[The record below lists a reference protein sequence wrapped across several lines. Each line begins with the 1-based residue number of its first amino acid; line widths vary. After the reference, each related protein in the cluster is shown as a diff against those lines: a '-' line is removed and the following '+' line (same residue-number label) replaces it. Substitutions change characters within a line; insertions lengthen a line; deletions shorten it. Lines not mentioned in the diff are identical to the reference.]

1 MSRLIL
7 QTNVK
12 LNGSKKFA
20 VGSKSFKVN
29 DDIYYISE
37 LQAKRFANKW
47 NADYLQITNCDYLP
61 DKHPTFQRFKMYE
74 LDYDQV
80 LYLDM
85 DAILLPTCPDVFSL
99 FKSSHLSAVRNDCW
113 DKLDFK
119 IQLRRTEVIRLL
131 NAPSNFRPFCA
142 GVMLI
147 NREFLNATRNTWR
160 KYLYL
165 FDKHEHD
172 QSIMNKLI
180 IEHFGGQYNELDER
194 WGAWYRKGLYIDH
207 LAGKLRKLNFDK
219 NRYMKS
225 NGIYETMPN
234 SFERIML

>member
-12 LNGSKKFA
+12 LDGTKKFS

-29 DDIYYISE
+29 DDIYYLSE
-37 LQAKRFANKW
+37 LQARRFADKW
-47 NADYLQITNCDYLP
+47 NADYIQITDCNYLP

-74 LDYDQV
+74 MNYDQV

-99 FKSSHLSAVRNDCW
+99 FKGNYLSAVRNDCW

-119 IQLRRTEVIRLL
+119 IQQRRHEIVKLL
-131 NAPSNFRPFCA
+131 DAPSDFRPFCA

-147 NREFLNATRNTWR
+147 DREFLNVTKRSWK

-172 QSIMNKLI
+172 QSIMNRLVV
-180 IEHFGGQYNELDER
+180 EHFNGKYNELDER

-219 NRYMKS
+219 HRYMKS
-225 NGIYETMPN
+225 NGIYEVVPN
-234 SFERIML
+234 SFDSIMP